1 MQAISKVVQKQEEGE
16 GKAEM
21 GGYLP
26 AARKAGGKSKP
37 RRQRKSF
44 SGPKACQLRQMTR
57 CRCFSPPT
65 RGNGQSISGQR
76 RQGISLKQKEF
87 WQLLENIP

>member
-1 MQAISKVVQKQEEGE
+1 MVQKQEEGE

-37 RRQRKSF
+37 SRQRKSF
-44 SGPKACQLRQMTR
+44 SGPKACHLRQITR
-57 CRCFSPPT
+57 CRCFLPT
-65 RGNGQSISGQR
+65 SKGKRAVQIWPEKTGNFRETKGV
-76 RQGISLKQKEF
+76 LAAA
-87 WQLLENIP
+87 